1 MAKNKPNRPLNQ
13 SFQQGC
19 ARPRYTTF
27 DNISRTGF
35 DIVRYQPHKKPLS
48 LGDLTDREFEI
59 VESVKPYT
67 MTGDEG
73 GGTLMN
79 AVRYITEHKIPGNI
93 AECGVW
99 RGGSM
104 MAVARA
110 LMSQGDS
117 SRHLYLYDTFE
128 GMSEPTE

>member
-35 DIVRYQPHKKPLS
+35 DIVRYQPHNKPLS

-59 VESVKPYT
+59 GESVKPYT
-67 MTGDEG
+67 MTGDERVA
-73 GGTLMN
+73 TLMN
-79 AVRYITEHKIPGNI
+79 AVRYITEHKIPVNI
-93 AECGVW
+93 AACGVC
-99 RGGSM
+99 RRGSM
-104 MAVARA
+104 VALSRA
-110 LMSQGDS
+110 
-117 SRHLYLYDTFE
+117 
-128 GMSEPTE
+128 